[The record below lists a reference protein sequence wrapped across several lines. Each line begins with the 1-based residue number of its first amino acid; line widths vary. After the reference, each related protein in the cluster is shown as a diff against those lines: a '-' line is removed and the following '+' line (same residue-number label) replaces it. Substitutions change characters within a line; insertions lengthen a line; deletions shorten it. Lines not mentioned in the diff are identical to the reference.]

1 MKCQKN
7 NTFSIYTAEKSI
19 PFSQKLLI
27 NEKKKRHKKRIAH
40 TVQKGLTACF
50 SGWID
55 IF

>member
-1 MKCQKN
+1 MSKKQHILN
-7 NTFSIYTAEKSI
+7 IYIAEKSI

-50 SGWID
+50 SG
-55 IF
+55 